1 MKLSPFGFIEQAE
14 TFFRDALSLPPRGGG
29 AWSYQRRVNFVDGT
43 GSLEVGLASVG
54 SLSPRAAL
62 HARRTGQGKDFGI
75 QGWVDFSDGSGQEI
89 FVLRQLEPT
98 RAQEEIF
105 DLVERVLAR
114 IPERDDS
121 FSPPRPEP
129 APKPSFEPLINAI
142 QSASTDHQPADE
154 VSIATGDVD
163 NYSAKPED
171 FDSTQAF
178 VDSLLSPDKFDD
190 APADA
195 PAEGSEPIAEAASES
210 EAAEKPVKKTKKK

>member
-43 GSLEVGLASVG
+43 GSLEVGLVGAG

-89 FVLRQLEPT
+89 FVLRQLEPI

-105 DLVERVLAR
+105 ELVERVLSH
-114 IPERDDS
+114 IPERDNS
-121 FSPPRPEP
+121 FAPTRPEP
-129 APKPSFEPLINAI
+129 APKPSFEPLINVI
-142 QSASTDHQPADE
+142 QSAPADPE
-154 VSIATGDVD
+154 PVGDKAVATADAPAH
-163 NYSAKPED
+163 SAKPED

-190 APADA
+190 APPEA
-195 PAEGSEPIAEAASES
+195 PVSDPEPVAEVASEVES
-210 EAAEKPVKKTKKK
+210 AEKPSKKSRKK

>member
-43 GSLEVGLASVG
+43 GSLEVGLAGVG

-114 IPERDDS
+114 IPERDES
-121 FSPPRPEP
+121 FAPPRPEP
-129 APKPSFEPLINAI
+129 APKPSFEPLINVI
-142 QSASTDHQPADE
+142 QSASADPAPASEVAGANEETADHP
-154 VSIATGDVD
+154 
-163 NYSAKPED
+163 AKPED

-190 APADA
+190 ASLEPPALD
-195 PAEGSEPIAEAASES
+195 SELIAEPVS
-210 EAAEKPVKKTKKK
+210 EAESAEKPVKKTKKK